1 MNILNLFKNNEIRL
15 IEKKEEALDKYSFS
29 FQTISPI
36 DWKAGQHGIFS
47 FKGER
52 LRGGNS
58 RIFSIA
64 SSPSEENIMIAT
76 KIGKDPSRF
85 KAKLKSMEIGESL
98 YLRGPFGRFF
108 ISDYNKDFAMIS
120 GGIGITPM
128 RAILKDLEYRDTK
141 GEGMLF
147 YIDSKQEYAFKDE
160 LDKIKSE
167 NPKIHIMFLKDR
179 KVLEENI
186 IAYVDKHKNNSLYFI
201 SGNPSMVKEIRSKL
215 KSKGIKKKNII
226 NDSFRGYR

>member
-1 MNILNLFKNNEIRL
+1 MYYLISIFLVRPPNLADPQKDMLPFLQAAK
-15 IEKKEEALDKYSFS
+15 EK
-29 FQTISPI
+29 
-36 DWKAGQHGIFS
+36 GV
-47 FKGER
+47 
-52 LRGGNS
+52 
-58 RIFSIA
+58 
-64 SSPSEENIMIAT
+64 
-76 KIGKDPSRF
+76 
-85 KAKLKSMEIGESL
+85 
-98 YLRGPFGRFF
+98 
-108 ISDYNKDFAMIS
+108 
-120 GGIGITPM
+120 
-128 RAILKDLEYRDTK
+128 DTK